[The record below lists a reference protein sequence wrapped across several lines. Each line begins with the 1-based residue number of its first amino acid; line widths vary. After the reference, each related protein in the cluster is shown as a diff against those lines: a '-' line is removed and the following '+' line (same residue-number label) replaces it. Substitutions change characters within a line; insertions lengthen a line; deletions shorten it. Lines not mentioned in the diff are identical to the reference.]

1 VLFALLLGACQQNP
15 ANNEQPVDMN
25 QEARRI
31 ANTNIIIDTHIDV
44 PMKALQTNADLNSAS
59 RRIRL

>member
-1 VLFALLLGACQQNP
+1 
-15 ANNEQPVDMN
+15 MN